1 MRSPLRK
8 MTNPVEMLSSDHEAV
23 KTLFEKWDQTGPG
36 VKRKLLAQEI
46 FNSLRIH
53 ATLEEEIFYPAVR
66 QHLCQQGQSF
76 AQEAYREHA
85 NIKDL
90 IAELEKMNEGDRS
103 FHDTL
108 RALKAEVQSHA
119 GKEEAQIFS
128 LAERLPMR
136 DLALA
141 MDKRRVQLM
150 VLNPTPSLLGI
161 LGLAL
166 IGMGLVLILR
176 RRRN

>member
-1 MRSPLRK
+1 MGPDQARGQTEIARSGNFQLP
-8 MTNPVEMLSSDHEAV
+8 
-23 KTLFEKWDQTGPG
+23 
-36 VKRKLLAQEI
+36 
-46 FNSLRIH
+46 RIH
-53 ATLEEEIFYPAVR
+53 STPGGGNLLSGVR
-66 QHLCQQGQSF
+66 QHLGQEGQSF

-108 RALKAEVQSHA
+108 RALKAEVLSHA
-119 GKEEAQIFS
+119 DKEEAQIFS

-150 VLNPTPSLLGI
+150 VLNPTPALLGV

-166 IGMGLVLILR
+166 IGIGLVLILR

>member
-66 QHLCQQGQSF
+66 QHLGQQGQSF

-103 FHDTL
+103 FP

-166 IGMGLVLILR
+166 IGIGLVLILR